1 MNVKYGIKRFYCCI
15 VNAFELILY
24 CKQPLMGKLLP
35 LQQKKDTLRVK
46 HVKRKIFSNFIKN
59 LSEFQ
64 TADFIFQGQD
74 NNNNKL
80 EEDFRNTIA
89 QAQQLSNSK
98 VDIMNESD
106 IDKTIEDWL
115 TEEEEK
121 RKEKDN

>member
-1 MNVKYGIKRFYCCI
+1 
-15 VNAFELILY
+15 
-24 CKQPLMGKLLP
+24 
-35 LQQKKDTLRVK
+35 
-46 HVKRKIFSNFIKN
+46 

-121 RKEKDN
+121 KKEKDN

>member
-1 MNVKYGIKRFYCCI
+1 
-15 VNAFELILY
+15 
-24 CKQPLMGKLLP
+24 
-35 LQQKKDTLRVK
+35 
-46 HVKRKIFSNFIKN
+46 

-74 NNNNKL
+74 NNNKL

-98 VDIMNESD
+98 VDIMNESN

>member
-1 MNVKYGIKRFYCCI
+1 LVEN
-15 VNAFELILY
+15 NNTSD
-24 CKQPLMGKLLP
+24 GKASSSAT
-35 LQQKKDTLRVK
+35 KKDTLRVK

>member
-1 MNVKYGIKRFYCCI
+1 M
-15 VNAFELILY
+15 
-24 CKQPLMGKLLP
+24 
-35 LQQKKDTLRVK
+35 
-46 HVKRKIFSNFIKN
+46 
-59 LSEFQ
+59 SEFQ

>member
-1 MNVKYGIKRFYCCI
+1 MVEN
-15 VNAFELILY
+15 NNTSD
-24 CKQPLMGKLLP
+24 GKASSSAT
-35 LQQKKDTLRVK
+35 KKDTLRVK

-64 TADFIFQGQD
+64 TADFIFQEQD
-74 NNNNKL
+74 DNNNKL
-80 EEDFRNTIA
+80 EDFRNTIA